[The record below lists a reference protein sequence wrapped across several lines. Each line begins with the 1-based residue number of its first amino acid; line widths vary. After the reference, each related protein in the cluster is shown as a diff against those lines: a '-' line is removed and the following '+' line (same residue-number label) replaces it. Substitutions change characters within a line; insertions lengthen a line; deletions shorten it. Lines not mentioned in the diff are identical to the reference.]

1 MDYLPVQ
8 ATSVLCERVF
18 LLSKET
24 DTAKQNHINPVLM
37 EAIQLLKFWLKK
49 QHLNFT
55 ARWSM
60 SESAMGGPSNPS
72 GDLLNDLF
80 MCNPDSVM
88 DNILNE
94 FTTYDHKS

>member
-18 LLSKET
+18 SLLKET
-24 DTAKQNHINPVLM
+24 DTAKRNRINPALM
-37 EAIQLLKFWLKK
+37 EAIQLLKFRLKK
-49 QHLNFT
+49 QCLNFT
-55 ARWSM
+55 AGWSM

-80 MCNPDSVM
+80 VRNPDSVM

-94 FTTYDHKS
+94 FTTYDRKS

>member
-8 ATSVLCERVF
+8 AISVPCKRVF
-18 LLSKET
+18 SLLKGT
-24 DTAKQNHINPVLM
+24 DTAKQNCINPVLM
-37 EAIQLLKFWLKK
+37 EAIQLLKFQLKK
-49 QHLNFT
+49 QCLNFT
-55 ARWSM
+55 AGWSM

-80 MCNPDSVM
+80 VHNPDSVM

-94 FTTYDHKS
+94 FTTYNRKS

>member
-1 MDYLPVQ
+1 VQ
-8 ATSVLCERVF
+8 ATSVPCKRVF
-18 LLSKET
+18 SSSKET
-24 DTAKQNHINPVLM
+24 DTAKRNRINPALM
-37 EAIQLLKFWLKK
+37 EAIQLLKFQLKK
-49 QHLNFT
+49 QCLNFT
-55 ARWSM
+55 AGWST

-94 FTTYDHKS
+94 FTTYNRES

>member
-18 LLSKET
+18 SSLKET
-24 DTAKQNHINPVLM
+24 DTAKQNRINPALM
-37 EAIQLLKFWLKK
+37 EAIQLLKFRLKK
-49 QHLNFT
+49 QRLNFT
-55 ARWSM
+55 ARWST
-60 SESAMGGPSNPS
+60 SESAMGGLSNPS

-80 MCNPDSVM
+80 VHNPDSVM

-94 FTTYDHKS
+94 FTTYDRES

>member
-8 ATSVLCERVF
+8 ATSVPCERVF
-18 LLSKET
+18 SSSKET
-24 DTAKQNHINPVLM
+24 DTAKRNRINPALM
-37 EAIQLLKFWLKK
+37 EAIQLLKFRLKK
-49 QHLNFT
+49 QRLNFT
-55 ARWSM
+55 AGWST

-80 MCNPDSVM
+80 VRNPDSVM

-94 FTTYDHKS
+94 FTTYDRKS